1 MFSPQKDNYPVVRAY
16 SQDDSFKPREVLM
29 KYLFHWPLFLI
40 CVFATLSLAVVYLK
54 ITKPVYEIKAS
65 LLIKDDNN
73 IENNRRTG
81 IALQELD
88 ITSPNKTVDNEI
100 EVLKS
105 RSLMNTLVSDLQLW
119 IDYQSNKKIG
129 KENLYGKSPVKFVF
143 TKTDEKIE
151 GKNVIVYIK
160 NDKTYFLT
168 ENDDIA
174 IEYPFDKEITTSLG
188 TFKVKKT
195 PEYSKYF
202 GKSIQVS
209 FKDFEKTVSD
219 YQKGIEIAL
228 LNKKSP
234 TVSLSLTDAAR
245 ERGKAILNHLI
256 IIYNKATA
264 TEKNRITKSTIDFI
278 DSRLETISKELRDVE
293 GQSERFKSSRRLTDI
308 TSESRIFL
316 ENAQANDSKLNDV
329 KVKLNVVE
337 GIEDYVNS
345 PSLYKKVP
353 STLGIDDPGLNIMIA
368 KLNQL
373 ENDKARLLSTTPEN
387 NPIFN
392 PLNSQIAELKSA
404 VKINIS
410 TIKLTLENTKQKLE
424 AFDEGFKADI
434 SRIPGEEREYIAIK
448 RQENVKQDLFLYL
461 LKKKE
466 EISLSYASTLADAR
480 VIDAAYAGPV
490 KWPNKIL
497 VLAIALLMGF
507 GFPIALIIARSL
519 FNDKVKSKTLVARES
534 NLPIIAEIRQVATRS
549 PLIINNAYFSGVI
562 EEFRYLRTKIL
573 SLHSATEKGRLTLL
587 TSSIIGEGKSF
598 IASNLALTLAKSGRR
613 VALIDLD
620 LRRNYL
626 GSFFNIDGDEPGMI
640 QFLEGEIQKEDLIK
654 KSELHYGLDIIT
666 SGFSSENL
674 ASELIEKVE
683 LEILIT
689 WLKQN
694 YDDVIIYA
702 PPIRLAADALI
713 LAKFNPLLLFV
724 VRCNKTKKAYLKF
737 IDTLQK
743 SFTKAYIVIN
753 SARPEEGISD
763 YGKSYYPKGAEK
775 PKLGFIKNLKAF
787 LKRF

>member
-29 KYLFHWPLFLI
+29 KYLFHWPLFL
-40 CVFATLSLAVVYLK
+40 VFIFITLSLAVVYLK

-88 ITSPNKTVDNEI
+88 LTSPNKTVENEI

-143 TKTDEKIE
+143 TKTADKLE

-160 NDKTYFLT
+160 NDKTFFLT
-168 ENDDIA
+168 EKDDVA
-174 IEYPFDKEITTSLG
+174 VEYPFDKLITTSLG
-188 TFKVKKT
+188 TFLVEKT
-195 PEYSKYF
+195 PNYSQYIS
-202 GKSIQVS
+202 KSIQVS
-209 FKDFEKTVSD
+209 FKDFEKTVSA
-219 YQKGIEIAL
+219 YQKEIEIAL

-234 TVSLSLTDAAR
+234 AVGLSMTDAVR

-256 IIYNKATA
+256 SIYNVATA
-264 TEKNRITKSTIDFI
+264 NEKNRITKSTIDFI
-278 DSRLETISKELRDVE
+278 DSRLETISKELSDVE
-293 GQSERFKSSRRLTDI
+293 NQSEQFKSSRRLTDI

-345 PSLYKKVP
+345 SSLYKKVP

-373 ENDKARLLSTTPEN
+373 ETDKARLLANTPEN
-387 NPIFN
+387 NPIFDA
-392 PLNSQIAELKSA
+392 LNSQIAELKTA
-404 VKINIS
+404 IKINIS
-410 TIKLTLENTKQKLE
+410 TVKLTLENTRAKLE
-424 AFDEGFKADI
+424 VFDEGFKAAI
-434 SRIPGEEREYIAIK
+434 SKIPGEEREYIAIK

-490 KWPNKIL
+490 KWPNKMLI
-497 VLAIALLMGF
+497 LAIALLAGL
-507 GFPIALIIARSL
+507 GLPIALLIARGL
-519 FNDKVKSKTLVARES
+519 FNDKVKDKALVNRES
-534 NLPIIAEIRQVATRS
+534 NSPVIAEIREVATPS

-562 EEFRYLRTKIL
+562 EEFRYLRTKVL
-573 SLHSATEKGRLTLL
+573 GLHAVSEKGRVTLL
-587 TSSIIGEGKSF
+587 SSSIIGEGKSF

-613 VALIDLD
+613 VVLVDLD

-626 GSFFNIDGDEPGMI
+626 ATLFNISGGEPGMI
-640 QFLEGEIQKEDLIK
+640 QFLEGEIQKENLVKRSD
-654 KSELHYGLDIIT
+654 LHYGLDIIP
-666 SGFSSENL
+666 SGPSSENS
-674 ASELIEKVE
+674 ASELVEKVE
-683 LEILIT
+683 LEMLMM

-694 YDDVIIYA
+694 YDDIIIYA

-713 LAKFNPLLLFV
+713 LAKFNPLLLCV
-724 VRCNKTKKAYLKF
+724 VRCNRTKKSYLKF

-743 SFTKAYIVIN
+743 SFAKVNIVLNAATPEDGIN
-753 SARPEEGISD
+753 D

-775 PKLGFIKNLKAF
+775 PNIGFNRKLKAF

>member
-1 MFSPQKDNYPVVRAY
+1 MFSPQKENYPVVRAY
-16 SQDDSFKPREVLM
+16 NQDDSFKPREVLM
-29 KYLFHWPLFLI
+29 KYLFHWPLFLVCI
-40 CVFATLSLAVVYLK
+40 VSTLALAVVYLK

-73 IENNRRTG
+73 LENNRRTG

-105 RSLMNTLVSDLQLW
+105 RSLMNTLVDDLQLW

-129 KENLYGKSPVKFVF
+129 KENLYGKSPVKFIF
-143 TKTDEKIE
+143 TKTGEKLE
-151 GKNVIVYIK
+151 GKNVIVYLK
-160 NDKTYFLT
+160 NDDTYFLT
-168 ENDDIA
+168 EKDDIA
-174 IEYPFDKEITTSLG
+174 IEYPFGKEVSTALG
-188 TFKVKKT
+188 TFKVEKT
-195 PEYSKYF
+195 AFSSQYF

-219 YQKGIEIAL
+219 YQKGIEVAL

-234 TVSLSLTDAAR
+234 TVGLSLTDAVKD
-245 ERGKAILNHLI
+245 RGKHILNHLI

-337 GIEDYVNS
+337 GIENYINS
-345 PSLYKKVP
+345 VSLYKKVP

-373 ENDKARLLSTTPEN
+373 ETDKARLLANTPEN

-392 PLNSQIAELKSA
+392 PLNSQIDELKA
-404 VKINIS
+404 AIKINIS
-410 TIKLTLENTKQKLE
+410 TIKLTLLNTQAKLE
-424 AFDEGFKADI
+424 AFEEGFKQDI

-497 VLAIALLMGF
+497 VLAIALLFGF
-507 GFPIALIIARSL
+507 GLPIALLIGRSL
-519 FNDKVKSKTLVARES
+519 FNDKVKDRSLVARETS
-534 NLPIIAEIRQVATRS
+534 LPIIAEIRQVATTN
-549 PLIINNAYFSGVI
+549 PLIINNPYFSGLI
-562 EEFRYLRTKIL
+562 EEFRYLRTKML

-587 TSSIIGEGKSF
+587 SSSIVGEGKSF
-598 IASNLALTLAKSGRR
+598 IASNLSLTLAKSGRR
-613 VALIDLD
+613 VVLVDLD

-626 GSFFNIDGDEPGMI
+626 ASFFNISGDEPGMV
-640 QFLEGEIQKEDLIK
+640 QYLEGEIPKEKLVK
-654 KSELHYGLDIIT
+654 KSELHYGLDIIP

-743 SFTKAYIVIN
+743 SFTKAYVVIN
-753 SARPEEGISD
+753 SATPEEGIND
-763 YGKSYYPKGAEK
+763 YGKSYYPKGMEK
-775 PKLGFIKNLKAF
+775 PKLGFVRNFKAF